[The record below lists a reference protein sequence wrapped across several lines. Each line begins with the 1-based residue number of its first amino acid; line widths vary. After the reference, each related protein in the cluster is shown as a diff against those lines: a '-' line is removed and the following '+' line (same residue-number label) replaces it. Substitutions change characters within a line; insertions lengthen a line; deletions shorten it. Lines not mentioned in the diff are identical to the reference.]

1 MVGEGSKSNGVG
13 LVFSL
18 FFFFFFFFFG
28 VDDRLWVVSGGGGVK
43 CVVQRWW

>member
-1 MVGEGSKSNGVG
+1 MVGEGSRCNDVG

-18 FFFFFFFFFG
+18 GFFCFFFG
-28 VDDRLWVVSGGGGVK
+28 VNGRLWVVSGGGGVK